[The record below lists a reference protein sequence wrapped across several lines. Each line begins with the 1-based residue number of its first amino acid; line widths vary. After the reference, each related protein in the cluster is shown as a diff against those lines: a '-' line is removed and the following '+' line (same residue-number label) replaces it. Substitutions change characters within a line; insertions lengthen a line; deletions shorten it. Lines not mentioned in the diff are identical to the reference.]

1 MNDDKTEIIFCN
13 AKPGTVPCNVDHM
26 CIGNENIFFTNK
38 ARNLGIYFDCK
49 LSMKHHINH
58 LCKVVYLEL
67 RRIGQMS
74 SYLSVASIKTLV
86 SSFVLSRLDY
96 CNSLFVN
103 LPIETINRLQ
113 RLQNQAARITL
124 RKPLREHVTP
134 MLIQLHWLPVKAR
147 IEYKTAVLCF
157 KCINNIAPS
166 YLRDMLGEY
175 VPSRLLRSANKRF
188 LKPVTRPVSVV

>member
-1 MNDDKTEIIFCN
+1 MVTHLEK
-13 AKPGTVPCNVDHM
+13 
-26 CIGNENIFFTNK
+26 
-38 ARNLGIYFDCK
+38 LGLWTI
-49 LSMKHHINH
+49 SMVACVT
-58 LCKVVYLEL
+58 LFW
-67 RRIGQMS
+67 
-74 SYLSVASIKTLV
+74 LSV
-86 SSFVLSRLDY
+86 
-96 CNSLFVN
+96 LFVN

-147 IEYKTAVLCF
+147 IEYKTAVLSF

-175 VPSRLLRSANKRF
+175 VPSRPLRSANKRL
-188 LKPVTRPVSVV
+188 LKPVTSKSQKAGGRALSHHAPSLWNSLPSHLRELNTLSKFKTALKTHLFVKTFNA

>member
-1 MNDDKTEIIFCN
+1 MAVLAF
-13 AKPGTVPCNVDHM
+13 
-26 CIGNENIFFTNK
+26 
-38 ARNLGIYFDCK
+38 
-49 LSMKHHINH
+49 
-58 LCKVVYLEL
+58 
-67 RRIGQMS
+67 
-74 SYLSVASIKTLV
+74 SYLSVASYRTLV

-157 KCINNIAPS
+157 KCINNTAPS

-175 VPSRLLRSANKRF
+175 VPSRPLRSANKRL
-188 LKPVTRPVSVV
+188 LKPVTSKSQKVGGRAFSHHAPSLWNSLPSHLRELNTLSKFKTALKTYLFVKTFNV